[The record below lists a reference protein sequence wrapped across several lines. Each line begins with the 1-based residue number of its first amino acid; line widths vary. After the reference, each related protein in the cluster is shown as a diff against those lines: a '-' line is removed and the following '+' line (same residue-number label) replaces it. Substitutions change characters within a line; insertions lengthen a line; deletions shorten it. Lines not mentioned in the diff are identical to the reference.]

1 MATTPFQ
8 RQQVASGIEQ
18 LAALVRTQSWRQDDG
33 TPALPP
39 AHSAVLRMLDGAAP
53 GMRAKAIAARL
64 GVTPA
69 SVSDTLATLEAK
81 GWIERRPDPDDG
93 RAALVRLTRAGR
105 RLAGRLRSP
114 LHGIG
119 ALMSALDEADLA
131 GLLRAT
137 QLLVHEAQKQGLA
150 TGARTCLGCR
160 HFRPNATGRRD
171 KPHFCAFIEQPFGD
185 AELRTD
191 CAEQQPADEHE
202 LAESAARFRQALP
215 R

>member
-1 MATTPFQ
+1 MSTTPFQ

-18 LAALVRTQSWRQDDG
+18 LAALARAQSRRPEDG
-33 TPALPP
+33 VPALPP
-39 AHSAVLRMLDGAAP
+39 AHSAVLRMLEGARP

-69 SVSDTLATLEAK
+69 SVSDTLATLETR

-105 RLAGRLRSP
+105 RLAERLRSP

-119 ALMSALDEADLA
+119 ALLEGLDEPDLA
-131 GLLRAT
+131 ALLRAT
-137 QLLVHEAQKQGLA
+137 QLLVHEAQKRGMA

-160 HFRPNATGRRD
+160 HFRPFATGHRD
-171 KPHFCAFIEQPFGD
+171 KPHFCAFIQLPFGD
-185 AELRTD
+185 AELRAD
-191 CAEQQPADEHE
+191 CPEQAPAPDIE
-202 LAESAARFRQALP
+202 LAGNALRFRQALP
-215 R
+215 P